1 MDERVLA
8 SNNHFTN
15 TTTMAPTSDNPI
27 DDLLEHGKH
36 PFPADIE
43 LLIHKIASVQPAKLD
58 SVRSEAVAWATG
70 ANLEVAR
77 ARLMKILDDLSTN
90 IGSGLDDLDG
100 LGDLLG

>member
-1 MDERVLA
+1 MSSL
-8 SNNHFTN
+8 SG
-15 TTTMAPTSDNPI
+15 NPI

-43 LLIHKIASVQPAKLD
+43 ALIHKIASIQPAMLD
-58 SVRSEAVAWATG
+58 GVRDEAVAWARG
-70 ANLEVAR
+70 NNLEVAR
-77 ARLMKILDDLSTN
+77 ARLMKILDDLNTR

>member
-1 MDERVLA
+1 MVNITTMPPA
-8 SNNHFTN
+8 SN
-15 TTTMAPTSDNPI
+15 NPI

-43 LLIHKIASVQPAKLD
+43 VLIHKIASVQPGKLD
-58 SVRSEAVAWATG
+58 SVRDEAIAWAAG

-77 ARLMKILDDLSTN
+77 ARLTKILSDLSTN
-90 IGSGLDDLDG
+90 MGSGLDDLDG

>member
-1 MDERVLA
+1 M
-8 SNNHFTN
+8 SS
-15 TTTMAPTSDNPI
+15 PGSNPI

-43 LLIHKIASVQPAKLD
+43 ALVHKIQSIQPAMLD
-58 SVRSEAVAWATG
+58 SIRDEAGAWARG
-70 ANLEVAR
+70 ESLDIAR
-77 ARLMKILDDLSTN
+77 ARLMKILSDLTTN